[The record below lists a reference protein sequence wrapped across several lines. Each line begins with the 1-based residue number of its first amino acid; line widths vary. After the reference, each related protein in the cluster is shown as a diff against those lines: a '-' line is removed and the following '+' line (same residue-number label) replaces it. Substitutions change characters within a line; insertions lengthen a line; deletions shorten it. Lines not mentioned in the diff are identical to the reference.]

1 MVAAA
6 LIEIIISKE
15 FIKIVFECSSIIGS
29 LLQLFWTTS
38 IRYQVSCGLIAH
50 PANYRPISVLHIS
63 PKVAATPGPG
73 ACTGSSFL
81 SKGRRLT

>member
-1 MVAAA
+1 MVAAG
-6 LIEIIISKE
+6 LIETIISKE
-15 FIKIVFECSSIIGS
+15 LMKIVFDCSSIIGS
-29 LLQLFWTTS
+29 LVQLFWSTS
-38 IRYQVSCGLIAH
+38 TCYQVSCGLIAH